1 MTAAQRGPGQH
12 DVYTHGHHEAVLRSH
27 RWRTA
32 ENSADHLLPLLEPQ
46 FTLLDVGCGPGTIT
60 VDLAGRVAHVV
71 GVDAS
76 AAVLELAREAAAQA
90 GVVNVAFQ
98 VADAYRLPFADDSFD
113 VVHAHQVLQHLSDP
127 VAALREMRRVARPG
141 GYVAVR
147 DSDYSAM
154 TWYPQVAGLDLW
166 RQTYLAV
173 TCSNHADA
181 DAGRK
186 LAAWV
191 RAAGFDPAGIT
202 PGAAV
207 WCYATPEDRRWWS
220 QLWAE
225 RTVASDLAVQAVER
239 GLATQQQLAQAAD
252 GWRRWGSDPDGWF
265 AVLHGHVLARV

>member
-1 MTAAQRGPGQH
+1 MTAAQQGPGQH

-32 ENSADHLLPLLEPQ
+32 ENSADHLLPVLEPHL
-46 FTLLDVGCGPGTIT
+46 TLLDVGCGPGTIT
-60 VDLAGRVAHVV
+60 VDLARRVAHVV

-76 AAVLELAREAAAQA
+76 ASVVEAAREAATQA
-90 GVVNVAFQ
+90 GVTTVAFQ

-127 VAALREMRRVARPG
+127 VAAL
-141 GYVAVR
+141 
-147 DSDYSAM
+147 
-154 TWYPQVAGLDLW
+154 DLW

-173 TCSNHADA
+173 TRSNHADA

-191 RAAGFDPAGIT
+191 RAAGFDPAGIA

-225 RTVASDLAVQAVER
+225 RTVASDFAAQAVER
-239 GLATQQQLAQAAD
+239 GLATEQQLAQAAD

-265 AVLHGHVLARV
+265 AVLHGHVVARA